1 MGKLISVVGGSGVGK
16 TTLVRALSA
25 AGQFVTGLE
34 DHAERPFQFLF
45 KQDPRYALANQLDYL
60 LYRAEQ
66 ERSLRASPHIGLLDG
81 GLDLDYHG
89 FTRLFHH
96 RGLLTG
102 PELDL
107 CRRFYEHTRTL
118 LLPPEM
124 IIALN
129 ASVETISQRL
139 AARNRINLVSEKDA
153 GLFNLFMDEWLSAVS
168 SSRLLRLDVSNET
181 SEYASSI
188 PLILSAI
195 QDRLSHHTLHS
206 LRRPIQWAY

>member
-1 MGKLISVVGGSGVGK
+1 VGKLISIVGSSGVGK

-25 AGQFVTGLE
+25 AGGFITGFE
-34 DHAERPFQFLF
+34 DHAERPFQLLF

-66 ERSLRASPHIGLLDG
+66 ERALRASPKVGLLDG

-89 FTRLFHH
+89 FTRLFHR
-96 RGLLTG
+96 RGLLTD

-118 LLPPEM
+118 LPPPEL
-124 IIALN
+124 IIALS
-129 ASVETISQRL
+129 ASEETISQRL
-139 AARNRINLVSEKDA
+139 AHRNRINIASEKDS
-153 GLFNLFMDEWLSAVS
+153 GLFNLFMDEWLSTIPS
-168 SSRLLRLDVSNET
+168 LRLLWLDVSNET
-181 SEYASSI
+181 SEYTGSI

-195 QDRLSHHTLHS
+195 Q
-206 LRRPIQWAY
+206 

>member
-1 MGKLISVVGGSGVGK
+1 MGKLISIVGRSGIGK

-25 AGQFVTGLE
+25 TGQFVTGLE

-45 KQDPRYALANQLDYL
+45 KQDPRYAFANQLDYL

-66 ERSLRASPHIGLLDG
+66 ERTLRASTHIGLLDG

-89 FTRLFHH
+89 FTRLFHR
-96 RGLLTG
+96 RGLLTD

-118 LLPPEM
+118 LPPPEL
-124 IIALN
+124 IIALS
-129 ASVETISQRL
+129 ASEDIISQRL
-139 AARNRINLVSEKDA
+139 ALRNRINIASEKDSS
-153 GLFNLFMDEWLSAVS
+153 LFNLFMDEWLSTIP

-181 SEYASSI
+181 SEYAGSI
-188 PLILSAI
+188 PRILSVI
-195 QDRLSHHTLHS
+195 QNKLTQL
-206 LRRPIQWAY
+206 